1 MARGESSASEPA
13 SQLVRRDLRAM
24 NTDIELVCTGDGAER
39 RLERAAKWLDAY
51 EARFSRFKSTSELS
65 ALNASTGESFVASPQ
80 LYRLVELSLELAR
93 RSDGLFDPT
102 ILRGLEAA
110 GYDRSFEQIPLMRG
124 PEIRRGTAEL
134 RRSWRD
140 VELDPRVRAITL
152 PPAVGLDLG
161 GIGKGWAVDKVAS
174 ILGTP
179 SLTNCG
185 GDVFA
190 RGVPPNDD
198 GWHVGV
204 SDPFRPDEDL
214 VVLTVIDAG
223 VATSSSLKRRWK
235 IGDAYVHHLI
245 DPRTGEPSQ
254 SDAVQVTVVA
264 PSATLADFHAKATL
278 LLGAETGIRQL
289 NDEPGVEGLAL
300 RSDGQQFQTA
310 RFDQYWRR

>member
-1 MARGESSASEPA
+1 MAADPRQASGGNR
-13 SQLVRRDLRAM
+13 LVRRDLRAM

-65 ALNASTGESFVASPQ
+65 TLNASAGQPFRASPHLFQ
-80 LYRLVELSLELAR
+80 LVEFSLDLAQ

-110 GYDRSFEQIPLMRG
+110 GYDRSFEQVPVMRR
-124 PEIRRGTAEL
+124 PAIRHGTAAH

-140 VELDPRVRAITL
+140 VQVDPGTRTITL
-152 PPAVGLDLG
+152 PSDVGLDLG
-161 GIGKGWAVDKVAS
+161 GIGKGWAVDRVAA
-174 ILGTP
+174 ILRTP

-190 RGVPPNDD
+190 SGCPPDDD

-204 SDPFRPDEDL
+204 SDPFLPDEDL
-214 VVLTVIDAG
+214 MVLTVIDAG
-223 VATSSSLKRRWK
+223 VATSNSLKRRWK
-235 IGDAYVHHLI
+235 IGNAYVHHLI
-245 DPRTGEPSQ
+245 DPRTSEPSQ

-264 PSATLADFHAKATL
+264 TSATLADVYAKVAL
-278 LLGAETGIRQL
+278 LLGAESGVRQL
-289 NDEPGVEGLAL
+289 NDEPGVEGLAV
-300 RSDGQQFQTA
+300 RADGQQFQTE
-310 RFDQYWRR
+310 RFERYRRR

>member
-185 GDVFA
+185 SVSTASTRKLPFA
-190 RGVPPNDD
+190 WKRFA
-198 GWHVGV
+198 VGLRLTEPLPICFCSMPATV
-204 SDPFRPDEDL
+204 YSDTGPG
-214 VVLTVIDAG
+214 INASAASSI
-223 VATSSSLKRRWK
+223 ATS
-235 IGDAYVHHLI
+235 
-245 DPRTGEPSQ
+245 T
-254 SDAVQVTVVA
+254 
-264 PSATLADFHAKATL
+264 
-278 LLGAETGIRQL
+278 
-289 NDEPGVEGLAL
+289 N
-300 RSDGQQFQTA
+300 
-310 RFDQYWRR
+310 

>member
-1 MARGESSASEPA
+1 MARGESSAPEPA
-13 SQLVRRDLRAM
+13 SQLVRRDVRAM
-24 NTDIELVCTGDGAER
+24 NTDIELVCTGGGAER

-65 ALNASTGESFVASPQ
+65 ALNAVAGHPFRASPQ
-80 LYRLVELSLELAR
+80 LFRLVEVSLELAR

-102 ILRGLEAA
+102 ILRDLEAA
-110 GYDRSFEQIPLMRG
+110 GYDRSFEAIPLMR
-124 PEIRRGTAEL
+124 ETRRQHHT
-134 RRSWRD
+134 RRRPWRD
-140 VELDPRVRAITL
+140 VEVDAHSRTVKL
-152 PPAVGLDLG
+152 PPDVGLDLG
-161 GIGKGWAVDKVAS
+161 GIGKGWAVDRVTA

-190 RGVPPNDD
+190 RGVPPNDE

-214 VVLTVIDAG
+214 MVLTVIDAG
-223 VATSSSLKRRWK
+223 VATSSSIKRRWK

-264 PSATLADFHAKATL
+264 PSATLADFHAKVAL
-278 LLGAETGIRQL
+278 LLGAESGIRQL
-289 NDEPGVEGLAL
+289 NDKAGVEGLAV

-310 RFDQYWRR
+310 RFEQYWRR